1 METPSFAHKSE
12 LISILSKIFMMKG
25 RFVDQSRTFAPLFC
39 WLKIDHYVF
48 STAHILTFANLL
60 RLAQFENKNIY
71 KQQG

>member
-1 METPSFAHKSE
+1 
-12 LISILSKIFMMKG
+12 MMKG

-48 STAHILTFANLL
+48 TVQYRSALTFASQL
-60 RLAQFENKNIY
+60 RLAQYENKNIY